1 MVNGENTYSRGRKRE
16 IQGKALLVFKS
27 VLAILKMLKHR
38 KGLVFSKDSR
48 LRLPESF
55 YSLKGKRGTL

>member
-1 MVNGENTYSRGRKRE
+1 MVNVDNVYQGEGNEKCRE
-16 IQGKALLVFKS
+16 RLCSFSKS
-27 VLAILKMLKHR
+27 VLVIPKMPKRR

-48 LRLPESF
+48 PRLPKSF

>member
-1 MVNGENTYSRGRKRE
+1 MVNVDNVYQGEGNEKYRE
-16 IQGKALLVFKS
+16 RLCSFQKS

>member
-1 MVNGENTYSRGRKRE
+1 M
-16 IQGKALLVFKS
+16 QGKALLVFKS
-27 VLAILKMLKHR
+27 ILAILKMLKHC

-48 LRLPESF
+48 LRLPGSF